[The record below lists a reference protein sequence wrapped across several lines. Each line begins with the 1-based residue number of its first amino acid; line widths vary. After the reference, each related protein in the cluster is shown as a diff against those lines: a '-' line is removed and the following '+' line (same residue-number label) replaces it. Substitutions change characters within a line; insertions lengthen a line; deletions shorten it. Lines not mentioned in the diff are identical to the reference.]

1 MLNATQ
7 AMADGS
13 KAPPAERGELILR
26 VESQGDEA
34 RLHVIDTGPGIPP
47 DKIDDIFRP
56 YVSMR
61 TGGGGTGL
69 GLPTARRIVQEH
81 GGEIT
86 VHSEPGTGSDF
97 VIHLPLKR

>member
-1 MLNATQ
+1 
-7 AMADGS
+7 
-13 KAPPAERGELILR
+13 
-26 VESQGDEA
+26 
-34 RLHVIDTGPGIPP
+34 
-47 DKIDDIFRP
+47 
-56 YVSMR
+56 MR

>member
-1 MLNATQ
+1 
-7 AMADGS
+7 
-13 KAPPAERGELILR
+13 
-26 VESQGDEA
+26 
-34 RLHVIDTGPGIPP
+34 VIDTGPGIPP